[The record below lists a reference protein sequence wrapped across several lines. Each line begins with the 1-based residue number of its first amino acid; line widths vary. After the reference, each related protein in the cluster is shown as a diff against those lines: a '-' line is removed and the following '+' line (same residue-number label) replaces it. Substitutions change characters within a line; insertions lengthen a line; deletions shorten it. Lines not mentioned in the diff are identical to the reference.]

1 MRRLSRNAL
10 RVCLVVA
17 GLLALS
23 IIRDVANVTTT
34 RLYLANRVD
43 SATRSEAAERFDIE
57 TSRVVPQIAIRR
69 DEQIAFHVDRPWPST
84 LHVDVRPSGPA
95 RYAIRWRE
103 PHAERVLAQGES
115 SSAATVTADVPAGS
129 GELTFD
135 AHGAMTWVDPRM
147 VSTLRIWKRSAAL
160 VLVGVVT
167 LAIAR
172 TRTARA
178 RQLFGALATSIS
190 LAIAVASLEVGL
202 RALGDRAPAAI
213 LAQRHDLGEVRKDTR
228 WQLTERYGRRL
239 RPRVNDMSEW
249 RFGDIIR
256 MGFVPAAVGDGALR
270 RFRFQTDA
278 EGFRNT
284 LTRDPIDLAALGDS
298 FTDAMTIDDATAW
311 PRLVERDTGLTLQN
325 YGTAGFGPQ
334 QELRVLTDYA
344 LVHRPKVVVLAY
356 FAGNDI
362 FEAEAFDEYERSHG
376 AVRKPDPGWPIKRI
390 VSRADTW
397 FVSSAFYAARGWVA
411 NRGLAEAKA
420 VTPADQPMPASAHA
434 VPFDRGM
441 FTVAVRGQRLRW
453 AFMPPYLN
461 TLRFSESDLSARRG
475 WALTKESIRAMRDAS
490 RAAGAELVVMFLPFK
505 SQVYLP
511 TAAAAMTPADLTQAL
526 RYSLPD
532 GAIDLAAMS
541 RNRLAQNR
549 MMRRFCEEA
558 GIPLLDM
565 TEALADRLESGVNVY
580 FPDDSHLN
588 EAGHA
593 VVATEL
599 AAFLTARRCN
609 GTSGP
614 ACLRT
619 SR

>member
-1 MRRLSRNAL
+1 MRRLSRSAL
-10 RVCLVVA
+10 RACVVVE
-17 GLLALS
+17 GLIALS

-34 RLYLANRVD
+34 RLYLANRID
-43 SATRSEAAERFDIE
+43 GTARSEAAERFDIE
-57 TSRVVPQIAIRR
+57 ASRVVPQIAIRR

-84 LHVDVRPSGPA
+84 VHVDVRPSERA
-95 RYAIRWRE
+95 RYEVRWRE
-103 PHAERVLAQGES
+103 PHTERVLAQGES
-115 SSAATVTADVPAGS
+115 SSAATITAEVPAGS
-129 GELTFD
+129 GELAFD

-160 VLVGVVT
+160 VLVGALT

-172 TRTARA
+172 KRTARA
-178 RQLFGALATSIS
+178 KQLFGVLATSIS
-190 LAIAVASLEVGL
+190 IAIALASLEAGL

-213 LAQRHDLGEVRKDTR
+213 LAERHDLGEVRKDTR

-249 RFGDIIR
+249 RYGDIIR
-256 MGFVPAAVGDGALR
+256 MGFIPAAVSDGALR

-278 EGFRNT
+278 EGIRNT
-284 LTRDPIDLAALGDS
+284 RTRDPIDIAALGDS
-298 FTDAMTIDDATAW
+298 FTDAMTIDEAAAW
-311 PRLVERDTGLTLQN
+311 PRLIERDTGLTLQN

-334 QELRVLTDYA
+334 QEFRVLTDYA

-376 AVRKPDPGWPIKRI
+376 AVRKPEPGWPIKRV
-390 VSRADTW
+390 VSRADAW
-397 FVSSAFYAARGWVA
+397 FISSAFYAARGWVA
-411 NRGLAEAKA
+411 NRGRAEAMA
-420 VTPADQPMPASAHA
+420 VTPADRPTPAIPQAI
-434 VPFDRGM
+434 PFDRGM
-441 FTVAVRGQRLRW
+441 FTVTVKGQRLRW

-461 TLRFSESDLSARRG
+461 TLRLSENELSARQG
-475 WALTKESIRAMRDAS
+475 WALTKASIRAMRDAS
-490 RAAGAELVVMFLPFK
+490 RAAGAELMVMFLPFK
-505 SQVYLP
+505 SQMYLP
-511 TAAAAMTPADLTQAL
+511 VAAAAMTSAELTRAL

-549 MMRRFCEEA
+549 MMRRFCDDA
-558 GIPLLDM
+558 GIPFLDM
-565 TEALADRLESGVNVY
+565 TNALTDRLQSGVNVY

-593 VVATEL
+593 VVASEL
-599 AAFLTARRCN
+599 VSFLE
-609 GTSGP
+609 
-614 ACLRT
+614 RT
-619 SR
+619 RGRSRSW